1 MLIFIACFFLFG
13 SALTLVFLKL
23 LQPGSRFTWLI
34 AIGGGIFGLLS
45 VLAWQ
50 IQMPFSL
57 NLLHWEPQGIFSTP
71 VSFQADGFTWALA
84 LGLIALTTTILIT
97 AIARPGPT
105 SSFTWAGTLVLG
117 GLGLLAVTANNPLTL
132 ILVWGALD
140 LLELFVQLRVV
151 NGPEQNEKVV
161 IAFSAR
167 AVGIGVLIW
176 GIVIDLASGG
186 ALEFSSI
193 TPASGLYF
201 VLAAGLR
208 LGVFPLH
215 LPFSPEPSV
224 RRGFGTSLRLVSA
237 ASSLILLMHVPAESL
252 VSAWSSILSLLVVIA
267 ALYGSWMWLRA
278 PDEMIGRPQ
287 WMIATAALAVLA
299 SLQGNQSGSIAWACG
314 MVLSGGALFLSSLH
328 HKWMNRAL
336 LLCAFSLSS
345 LPFSLTASTWM
356 PSAGIFTPFGILSQS
371 MLLAGFVRH
380 TFRPGN
386 KEPLEAQPNW
396 IRTVYPTGIL
406 LMLMVQV
413 ILGLVGW
420 KGASQVGNLLFAIPG
435 AVITLALIWF
445 APRIRMLNPPRAH
458 WASPAPMQGMTVYG
472 ILWTLYRGLRRL
484 TNIVVAVME
493 GQGGVMWTLLF
504 LVLFISLMVQGG
516 S

>member
-1 MLIFIACFFLFG
+1 MLIFISCFFLFG
-13 SALTLVFLKL
+13 SALTMVFVRL
-23 LQPGSRFTWLI
+23 LQPSSRFAWLI

-45 VLAWQ
+45 VLTWQ
-50 IQMPFSL
+50 IQMPFSID
-57 NLLHWEPQGIFSTP
+57 LLHWEPRRIFSTP
-71 VSFQADGFTWALA
+71 VSFQADGFSWALA
-84 LGLIALTTTILIT
+84 LSLIALTSTILIT
-97 AIARPGPT
+97 ATARPGPT

-132 ILVWGALD
+132 ILVWGGLD
-140 LLELFVQLRVV
+140 LIELFVQLRVV

-161 IAFSAR
+161 IAFSTR

-176 GIVIDLASGG
+176 GIVIDLSSGG
-186 ALEFSSI
+186 TLEFSTI
-193 TPASGLYF
+193 APAAGLYF

-208 LGVFPLH
+208 LGVLPLH
-215 LPFSPEPSV
+215 LPYSPESSI
-224 RRGFGTSLRLVSA
+224 RRGLGTSLRLVSA
-237 ASSLILLMHVPAESL
+237 ASSLILLKHIPAESL
-252 VSAWSSILSLLVVIA
+252 VSAWSSFLSLLAVIA

-278 PDEMIGRPQ
+278 PDEMIGRPH
-287 WMIATAALAVLA
+287 WMIATASLAVLA
-299 SLQGNQSGSIAWACG
+299 SLQGNPSGTIAWACG
-314 MVLSGGALFLSSLH
+314 MVLSGGVLFLSTLH

-371 MLLAGFVRH
+371 VLLAGFVRH

-406 LMLMVQV
+406 LMLTVQI
-413 ILGLVGW
+413 ILGLAGW
-420 KGASQVGNLLFAIPG
+420 KGASQVGNPLYAIPV
-435 AVITLALIWF
+435 ALMSVLLIWLS
-445 APRIRMLNPPRAH
+445 PRIRVLNPPRAH
-458 WASPAPMQGMTVYG
+458 WTSPASTQGMTVYG
-472 ILWTLYRGLRRL
+472 TLWTFYGGLRRL

-504 LVLFISLMVQGG
+504 LVLFISLMIQGG